1 MISRGFTLIEML
13 VVITISAILVAS
25 AIPSFQWLIARNRIA
40 DATNLLVA
48 TLQYAR
54 LEASRR
60 GQTVVVCRVQDA
72 NATPP
77 VCSSVAVGDIDGN
90 DWAAG
95 WVMFA
100 KVDPNV
106 DTTAFEVNDIVL
118 KRHHHGVGATGAGI
132 RVNAHSNIAGVERI
146 AYPPHATA
154 GTAGAG
160 TFAVDYRV
168 PTLPAI
174 NDRAFASFTVG
185 NAGRCLIVAPLI
197 GTMRFAAPAAGTC

>member
-1 MISRGFTLIEML
+1 MQARGFTLVEVL
-13 VVITISAILVAS
+13 VVITISAILVAA
-25 AIPSFQWLIARNRIA
+25 AIPSFQWLIARNRVA
-40 DATNLLVA
+40 DATNLLIS

-54 LEASRR
+54 IEASRR

-72 NATPP
+72 NVMPP
-77 VCSSVAVGDIDGN
+77 VCSSVVVGDFDGN
-90 DWAAG
+90 DWAVG

-100 KVDPNV
+100 KVEPNV
-106 DTTAFEVNDIVL
+106 DTTAFEANDVVL
-118 KRHHHGVGATGAGI
+118 KRHQGIATTAI
-132 RVNAHSNIAGVERI
+132 RVNAHSNNPGVERI

-168 PTLPAI
+168 PDLPAT
-174 NDRAFASFTVG
+174 NDRAFAAFTVG

-197 GTMRFAAPAAGTC
+197 GTMRFAAPAAGAC